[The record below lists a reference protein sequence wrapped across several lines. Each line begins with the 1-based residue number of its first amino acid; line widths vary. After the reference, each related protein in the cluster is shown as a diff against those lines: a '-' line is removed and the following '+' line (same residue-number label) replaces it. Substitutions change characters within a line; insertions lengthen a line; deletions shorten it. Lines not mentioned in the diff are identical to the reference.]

1 MHVYSKG
8 VTMKRIVAVLLI
20 VLLLP
25 GWSACGSQSV
35 EPAATTMPASAEEA
49 APPSAM
55 VEEPLAVPAYI
66 EASLSFY
73 LEGSVIDDEKG
84 VYSLSLIRRED
95 NKFIRYDTDYSR
107 VECEADGFEVLSQES
122 VSSGEELTV
131 KLTPPAAEL
140 RIAVITLKVMDGDAT
155 KATFSFYGLNS
166 DKGRWVLDSTGLIW
180 GDYFLACYQAG
191 EITADERDQF
201 IDIVQ
206 FAWFPFIED
215 PRLYAGKITVLIQPK
230 DITVESGSKASSFFG
245 ILGSGLTYQW
255 QYYNA
260 ETKAWEDIPRAASRI
275 LDISARESYNGL
287 YYRCTAKDNCG
298 NSVTSDPAKLIVLPE
313 SLGTG

>member
-25 GWSACGSQSV
+25 GWSAYGSQSA

-55 VEEPLAVPAYI
+55 YEEPLAVRAHI
-66 EASLSFY
+66 NASLSFY
-73 LEGSVIDDEKG
+73 LEFSVIDDEKG

-95 NKFIRYDTDYSR
+95 DEFTRYDTDYSR

-122 VSSGEELTV
+122 VSSGEELMV

-166 DKGRWVLDSTGLIW
+166 DKGR
-180 GDYFLACYQAG
+180 
-191 EITADERDQF
+191 
-201 IDIVQ
+201 
-206 FAWFPFIED
+206 
-215 PRLYAGKITVLIQPK
+215 
-230 DITVESGSKASSFFG
+230 
-245 ILGSGLTYQW
+245 
-255 QYYNA
+255 
-260 ETKAWEDIPRAASRI
+260 
-275 LDISARESYNGL
+275 
-287 YYRCTAKDNCG
+287 
-298 NSVTSDPAKLIVLPE
+298 
-313 SLGTG
+313 